1 MAKSIIKLR
10 GLEKT
15 LKELNKR
22 VSNVESAAPKAFT
35 DVVLDLTGKSI
46 DRAPVKDG
54 MLRGSGFAEINGVRV
69 AQGMKGGGMKT
80 LGTAPKVSKLRGKV
94 GFSEEYA
101 LIQHE
106 RLDFSHPQGGEAK
119 YLENPLKENRDKYI
133 NHIKNSI
140 KKAVE

>member
-1 MAKSIIKLR
+1 MAKVTIKLK

-22 VSNVESAAPKAFT
+22 VSNAESATPKVLN
-35 DVVLDLTGKSI
+35 DVALDLKGKSQA
-46 DRAPVKDG
+46 RAPIDTG
-54 MLRGSGFAEINGVRV
+54 DLRGSAYAEI
-69 AQGMKGGGMKT
+69 KGNKAT
-80 LGTAPKVSKLRGKV
+80 V
-94 GFSEEYA
+94 GFSSKYA